1 MPGKLTSVHLPN
13 GQTMKVYGT
22 MDFELEILEWWG
34 KVQAMVLEL
43 QADFDVVLGME
54 WHREWESVPNW
65 KTLEFIIETN
75 QGTKRLR
82 RLPNAPDLQ
91 YLEDIN
97 HEFNLISVAELEQEI
112 KNKHTEFIL
121 YFVQERK
128 DDSNV
133 QLNTRNN
140 SSSECSEVEGLAGDD
155 KELQV
160 LLNEF
165 RDVFKDELPDG
176 LPPR

>member
-1 MPGKLTSVHLPN
+1 M
-13 GQTMKVYGT
+13 
-22 MDFELEILEWWG
+22 
-34 KVQAMVLEL
+34 
-43 QADFDVVLGME
+43 
-54 WHREWESVPNW
+54 
-65 KTLEFIIETN
+65 LEFTVETN
-75 QGTKRLR
+75 QGIKRLR

-91 YLEDIN
+91 DLEDVN
-97 HEFNLISVAELEQEI
+97 HEFNLISPAELEQEI

-121 YFVQERK
+121 YFAQERK

>member
-1 MPGKLTSVHLPN
+1 M
-13 GQTMKVYGT
+13 
-22 MDFELEILEWWG
+22 
-34 KVQAMVLEL
+34 
-43 QADFDVVLGME
+43 
-54 WHREWESVPNW
+54 
-65 KTLEFIIETN
+65 LEFTVETN
-75 QGTKRLR
+75 QGIKRLR

-91 YLEDIN
+91 DLEDIN
-97 HEFNLISVAELEQEI
+97 HEFNLISAAELEQEI

-121 YFVQERK
+121 YSAWERK
-128 DDSNV
+128 HDSNV
-133 QLNTRNN
+133 QLNTSND
-140 SSSECSEVEGLAGDD
+140 SSSEHSEVEGLAGDD